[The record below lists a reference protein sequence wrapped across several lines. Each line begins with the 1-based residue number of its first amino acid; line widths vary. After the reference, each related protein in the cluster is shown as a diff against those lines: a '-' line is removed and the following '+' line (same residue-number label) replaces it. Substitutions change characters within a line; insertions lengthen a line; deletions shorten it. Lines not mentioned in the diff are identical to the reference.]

1 MICDNELSVKTTGY
15 SGVSVLFSEEYH
27 CSGMR
32 ELLSWPVSRRYLI
45 AKRILD
51 IVLAGLALLLS
62 LPILIVAGLAIVL
75 TSRGPMIFRQ
85 RRAGLMGRTFMMYK
99 LRTMRAGQTKDI
111 YYGTQE
117 GRNGPAFKLKNDP
130 RVTAVGRFLRRT
142 SIDELPQLVNVLLGQ
157 MSLVGPRPLPLDQV
171 RVDSI
176 EERSRL
182 TVKPGLTGLWQ
193 ISGRADVPYEA
204 WIEMDLYYV
213 QHQSLWFDLQ
223 ILLKTIPAVFS
234 CRGAY

>member
-1 MICDNELSVKTTGY
+1 
-15 SGVSVLFSEEYH
+15 VLFSEEYI

-32 ELLSWPVSRRYLI
+32 ELLSWPVSHRYLV

-51 IVLAGLALLLS
+51 VVLGSLALLVC
-62 LPILIVAGLAIVL
+62 LPILIIAGLAIKL
-75 TSRGPMIFRQ
+75 TSPGPVIFRQ
-85 RRAGLMGRTFMMYK
+85 KRAGLMGQTFTMYK
-99 LRTMRAGQTKDI
+99 LRTMMANQKKDI
-111 YYGTQE
+111 YYGPQE

-130 RVTAVGRFLRRT
+130 RVTAVGRFLRQT
-142 SIDELPQLVNVLLGQ
+142 SIDELPQLMNVILGH
-157 MSLVGPRPLPLDQV
+157 MTLVGPRPLPLDQV
-171 RVDSI
+171 RVNSI

-193 ISGRADVPYEA
+193 VSGRADVPYEA

-213 QHQSLWFDLQ
+213 QQQSFWLDMK
-223 ILLKTIPAVFS
+223 ILLRTIPAVLS